1 MDKTDKRQ
9 ERQKR
14 MRKYKEKKYE
24 NGKWI
29 GMLCRE
35 QLKGQNK
42 IRTEKRTLNFEIHR
56 LPVALGRAILG
67 LRGTEVE
74 AEVG

>member
-1 MDKTDKRQ
+1 
-9 ERQKR
+9 
-14 MRKYKEKKYE
+14 MRKIQRKKKQE

-29 GMLCRE
+29 GILCRE

-56 LPVALGRAILG
+56 LLVALGRVILG

>member
-1 MDKTDKRQ
+1 
-9 ERQKR
+9 
-14 MRKYKEKKYE
+14 
-24 NGKWI
+24 
-29 GMLCRE
+29 MLCRE